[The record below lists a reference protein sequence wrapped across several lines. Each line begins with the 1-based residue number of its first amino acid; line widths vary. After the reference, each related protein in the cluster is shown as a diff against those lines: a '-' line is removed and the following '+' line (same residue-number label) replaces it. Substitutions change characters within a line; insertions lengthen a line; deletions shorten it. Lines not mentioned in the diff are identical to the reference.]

1 MIVNGR
7 KTGQIR
13 SNFAYVSNLR
23 SFGTQLLKLCVL
35 LKQSKKL
42 FRMMMAQAD
51 LQGAIRSC
59 MGSNRSGSF
68 YWDIACL
75 YRDFAST
82 SLATHIKYQSII
94 QLDWLG
100 RSCYEIYPKY
110 RWTILESNYY
120 PHDWKIQSQHCA
132 IYSKLLKYP
141 EPKLSHLA
149 HQINVIIV

>member
-1 MIVNGR
+1 MYQTCDLLVLSSSSYVCY
-7 KTGQIR
+7 
-13 SNFAYVSNLR
+13 SNN
-23 SFGTQLLKLCVL
+23 Q
-35 LKQSKKL
+35 KKL

-51 LQGAIRSC
+51 LQDAIRSC

-120 PHDWKIQSQHCA
+120 PHDRKILSQHCA

-141 EPKLSHLA
+141 ELYLSHLA
-149 HQINVIIV
+149 HQINVIIVQESLLDTPSHCY